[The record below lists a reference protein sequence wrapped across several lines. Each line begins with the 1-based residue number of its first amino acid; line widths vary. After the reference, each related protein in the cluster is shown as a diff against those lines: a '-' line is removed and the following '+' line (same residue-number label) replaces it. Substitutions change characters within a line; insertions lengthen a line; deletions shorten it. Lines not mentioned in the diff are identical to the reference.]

1 MQTPFVRSGSSLE
14 FSFSARWTYVEPH
27 SAASTGESLEF
38 DTKYLY
44 RFNSDSA
51 WSLLMRPD

>member
-1 MQTPFVRSGSSLE
+1 MQTPFARSASSLE

-27 SAASTGESLEF
+27 SAPSIGESLGF

-44 RFNSDSA
+44 RLNSDSA
-51 WSLLMRPD
+51 WSLLMKPD